1 VLRGLRELRL
11 YLAVL
16 AWWATLLTVPLWPLP
31 AATRA
36 GALLALALGPLALMA
51 WRKRSFARATYS
63 VVSWCVQA
71 AGLVR
76 GFFTPRQ
83 PPRALI
89 PSLVLQEP
97 NAVRHKGQELF
108 S

>member
-1 VLRGLRELRL
+1 L
-11 YLAVL
+11 
-16 AWWATLLTVPLWPLP
+16 
-31 AATRA
+31 
-36 GALLALALGPLALMA
+36 
-51 WRKRSFARATYS
+51 YS

-76 GFFTPRQ
+76 GLFTPRQ

-97 NAVRHKGQELF
+97 NAATREGQELY